1 MLYTEKIRIYPNKD
15 QRHLINQTLKTCQ
28 YLYNQLLSYSK
39 EYYQNKIREK
49 KYLSKF
55 DYNKLIKNYINTK
68 DTNVYV
74 QVLQAT
80 CGRLSDAYD
89 RFFKKQNRYPKYK
102 SIRQFKSFTYPQ
114 NTGFALLP
122 TNKIRLGKFGKVK
135 AKFSREIN
143 GTLKTCT
150 IKKMNSGKYYAF
162 ITIETDNNIIVPS
175 NRKESIGIDL
185 GIKNFI
191 TTHEGMFIKRPK
203 FIGKYKNKLIRA
215 QRKLSRKKIGSHNR
229 NKCRLKLARIHE
241 KISNTRRDHHFK
253 VAHWLVNNYN
263 IVCCEKLSSNFMIS
277 RKKRQ
282 SKSIT
287 KHAIDISF
295 YEFLVILNYM
305 GNKYSSKIIE
315 VDPFNT
321 TQICSNCGSI
331 VSKSLSDRIHHCPE
345 CNCNLDRD
353 VNAAINILNRG
364 LNTIRTVGTT
374 GTITLVE
381 IKVTGLN

>member
-1 MLYTEKIRIYPNKD
+1 MLYTEKIRIYPNKLQKKKID
-15 QRHLINQTLKTCQ
+15 YILWECKNLYNKLLEYHNQTYKE
-28 YLYNQLLSYSK
+28 SK
-39 EYYQNKIREK
+39 KS
-49 KYLSKF
+49 LSKF
-55 DYNKLIKNYINTK
+55 DYNNQIKHLVNLKEIEIHS
-68 DTNVYV
+68 
-74 QVLQAT
+74 QVLRTAST
-80 CGRLSDAYD
+80 RLSDAFQ
-89 RFFKKQNRYPKYK
+89 RFFKKQNKYPKFK

-114 NTGFALLP
+114 STGFKLLP

-135 AKFSREIN
+135 AKFSRTIS

-162 ITIETDNNIIVPS
+162 IVIENENNIIIPS
-175 NRKESIGIDL
+175 NRQDVIGIDL

-191 TTHEGMFIKRPK
+191 TTNEGMFIKRPK

-253 VAHWLVNNYN
+253 VAHYLVNNYN
-263 IVCCEKLSSNFMIS
+263 TICCEKLSSNFMIS
-277 RKKRQ
+277 KHKRKN
-282 SKSIT
+282 KSIT
-287 KHAIDISF
+287 KYAIDISF
-295 YEFLVILNYM
+295 YEFLTILNYM

-321 TQICSNCGSI
+321 TQICSRCGSI
-331 VSKSLSDRIHHCPE
+331 VSKSLETRIHHCPE
-345 CNCNLDRD
+345 CNTILDRD
-353 VNAAINILNRG
+353 VNAAINIINRG
-364 LNTIRTVGTT
+364 LDTIRTVGTT

-381 IKVTGLN
+381 IKITGLN